1 MIQIESLLKKEE
13 ESTGQAPRIPRDSKD
28 CNDIFKKMKMTESEF
43 ILKLDNPTVG
53 RPNITYTA
61 SDWVFKKAFPVND
74 RK

>member
-1 MIQIESLLKKEE
+1 MNEIESKLKSIE
-13 ESTGQAPRIPRDSKD
+13 ESTGQAPRIPRDSSD
-28 CNDIFKKMKMTESEF
+28 CKNIFKKMPESEF
-43 ILKLDNPTVG
+43 ISKLDKTIVG